1 MIIKGGK
8 VFQEDGSFLEQA
20 LYINDHRL
28 VDKAEHQDDEKVIDA
43 EGLLVLPGL
52 VDIHSHG
59 AAGEDF
65 SDGNPEGLKKI
76 LQYEKRCG
84 ITSYCPTS
92 MTFPKERLRQI
103 FASIKG
109 AQTEEEAKVV
119 GINMEGPFLDPAKK
133 GAHVEEWIAA
143 PDAAF
148 VRELNQD
155 VDGLVRLVTLAPNM
169 DGAEEFIKE
178 MHEEVCISLGHT
190 AADYDCA
197 SRAMKL
203 GAHHVTHLYNAMQPF
218 GHRAPGLI
226 GAAMDDPECMVELI
240 CDGYHIHPSAIRAA
254 FRMFG
259 PERVILISDSMRA
272 TGMENGT
279 YELGGQEVTV
289 KDRKAVLKDGTL
301 AGSATNL
308 YGCMCK
314 AVEFGIPLEQAIMA
328 VTANPA
334 RSIGIFDPR
343 PQRLRQRAGHG
354 GHRRDRDPLA
364 VRQCLSRRV
373 GDRRRDLPGGL
384 HRRRGRLPPALRRG
398 GWQARHPALPL
409 ADLRLHGP
417 AEEDPDRLPAEDADA
432 RCHHRRD
439 RLRRRGAARRADQ
452 RSERH
457 HHER

>member
-1 MIIKGGK
+1 MIIKDGK

-28 VDKAEHQDDEKVIDA
+28 VDKAEYQDDGKVIDA

-109 AQTEEEAKVV
+109 AQTEEGAKVV
-119 GINMEGPFLDPAKK
+119 GINMEGPFLDPVKK

-254 FRMFG
+254 FRLFG

-314 AVEFGIPLEQAIMA
+314 AIEFGIPLEQAIMA
-328 VTANPA
+328 ATANPA
-334 RSIGIFDPR
+334 RSIGIFD
-343 PQRLRQRAGHG
+343 
-354 GHRRDRDPLA
+354 
-364 VRQCLSRRV
+364 RV
-373 GDRRRDLPGGL
+373 GSIRIGK
-384 HRRRGRLPPALRRG
+384 
-398 GWQARHPALPL
+398 Q
-409 ADLRLHGP
+409 ADLL
-417 AEEDPDRLPAEDADA
+417 LV
-432 RCHHRRD
+432 
-439 RLRRRGAARRADQ
+439 
-452 RSERH
+452 SENLELKRVI
-457 HHER
+457 

>member
-20 LYINDHRL
+20 IYINDHRL
-28 VDKAEHQDDEKVIDA
+28 VDKAEYQDDGEVIDA

-109 AQTEEEAKVV
+109 AQTEDGATVV

-133 GAHVEEWIAA
+133 GAHVEKWIAA
-143 PDAAF
+143 PDVAF

-155 VDGLVRLVTLAPNM
+155 ADGLVRLVTVAPNM

-259 PERVILISDSMRA
+259 PERVVLISDSMRA

-328 VTANPA
+328 ATANPA
-334 RSIGIFDPR
+334 RSIGIFD
-343 PQRLRQRAGHG
+343 
-354 GHRRDRDPLA
+354 
-364 VRQCLSRRV
+364 RV
-373 GDRRRDLPGGL
+373 GSIRIGK
-384 HRRRGRLPPALRRG
+384 
-398 GWQARHPALPL
+398 Q
-409 ADLRLHGP
+409 ADLL
-417 AEEDPDRLPAEDADA
+417 LV
-432 RCHHRRD
+432 
-439 RLRRRGAARRADQ
+439 
-452 RSERH
+452 SENLELKRVI
-457 HHER
+457 

>member
-1 MIIKGGK
+1 MIIKRGK
-8 VFQEDGSFLEQA
+8 VFQEDGNFLEQT
-20 LYINDHRL
+20 LYVNDHRL
-28 VDKAEHQDDEKVIDA
+28 VDKAEYQYDGEVIDA

-109 AQTEEEAKVV
+109 AQTEDGATVV

-133 GAHVEEWIAA
+133 GAHVEKWIAA
-143 PDAAF
+143 PDVAF

-155 VDGLVRLVTLAPNM
+155 ADGLVRLVTLAPNM
-169 DGAEEFIKE
+169 EGAEEFIKE

-197 SRAMKL
+197 SGAMKL

-254 FRMFG
+254 FRLFG

-328 VTANPA
+328 ATANPA
-334 RSIGIFDPR
+334 RSIGIFD
-343 PQRLRQRAGHG
+343 
-354 GHRRDRDPLA
+354 
-364 VRQCLSRRV
+364 RV
-373 GDRRRDLPGGL
+373 GSIRIGK
-384 HRRRGRLPPALRRG
+384 
-398 GWQARHPALPL
+398 Q
-409 ADLRLHGP
+409 ADLL
-417 AEEDPDRLPAEDADA
+417 LV
-432 RCHHRRD
+432 
-439 RLRRRGAARRADQ
+439 
-452 RSERH
+452 SENLELKRVI
-457 HHER
+457 

>member
-28 VDKAEHQDDEKVIDA
+28 VDKAEYQDDEKVIDA

-169 DGAEEFIKE
+169 EGAEEFIKE

-197 SRAMKL
+197 SGAMKL

-254 FRMFG
+254 FRLFG

-314 AVEFGIPLEQAIMA
+314 AIEFGIPLEQAIMA
-328 VTANPA
+328 ATANPA
-334 RSIGIFDPR
+334 RSIGIFD
-343 PQRLRQRAGHG
+343 
-354 GHRRDRDPLA
+354 
-364 VRQCLSRRV
+364 RV
-373 GDRRRDLPGGL
+373 GSIRIGK
-384 HRRRGRLPPALRRG
+384 
-398 GWQARHPALPL
+398 Q
-409 ADLRLHGP
+409 ADLL
-417 AEEDPDRLPAEDADA
+417 LV
-432 RCHHRRD
+432 
-439 RLRRRGAARRADQ
+439 
-452 RSERH
+452 SENLELKRVI
-457 HHER
+457 

>member
-8 VFQEDGSFLEQA
+8 VFQEDGSFLEQTI
-20 LYINDHRL
+20 YINDHRL
-28 VDKAEHQDDEKVIDA
+28 VDKAEYQDDGEVIDA

-59 AAGEDF
+59 AAGEDC

-109 AQTEEEAKVV
+109 AQTEEGAKVV
-119 GINMEGPFLDPAKK
+119 GINMEGPFLDPVKK

-155 VDGLVRLVTLAPNM
+155 ADGLVRLVTLAPNM

-328 VTANPA
+328 ATANPA
-334 RSIGIFDPR
+334 RSIGIFD
-343 PQRLRQRAGHG
+343 
-354 GHRRDRDPLA
+354 
-364 VRQCLSRRV
+364 RV
-373 GDRRRDLPGGL
+373 GSIRIGK
-384 HRRRGRLPPALRRG
+384 
-398 GWQARHPALPL
+398 Q
-409 ADLRLHGP
+409 ADLL
-417 AEEDPDRLPAEDADA
+417 LV
-432 RCHHRRD
+432 
-439 RLRRRGAARRADQ
+439 
-452 RSERH
+452 SENLELKRVI
-457 HHER
+457 

>member
-20 LYINDHRL
+20 IYINDHRL
-28 VDKAEHQDDEKVIDA
+28 VDKAEYQDDGEVIDA

-109 AQTEEEAKVV
+109 AQTEDGATVV

-133 GAHVEEWIAA
+133 GAHVEKWIAA
-143 PDAAF
+143 PDVAF

-155 VDGLVRLVTLAPNM
+155 TDGLVRLVTLAPNM

-328 VTANPA
+328 ATANPA
-334 RSIGIFDPR
+334 RSIGIFD
-343 PQRLRQRAGHG
+343 
-354 GHRRDRDPLA
+354 
-364 VRQCLSRRV
+364 RV
-373 GDRRRDLPGGL
+373 GSIRIGK
-384 HRRRGRLPPALRRG
+384 
-398 GWQARHPALPL
+398 Q
-409 ADLRLHGP
+409 ADLL
-417 AEEDPDRLPAEDADA
+417 LV
-432 RCHHRRD
+432 
-439 RLRRRGAARRADQ
+439 
-452 RSERH
+452 SENLELKRVI
-457 HHER
+457 

>member
-20 LYINDHRL
+20 IYINDHRL
-28 VDKAEHQDDEKVIDA
+28 VDKAEYQDDGEVIDA

-109 AQTEEEAKVV
+109 AQTEDGATVV

-133 GAHVEEWIAA
+133 GAHVEKWIAA
-143 PDAAF
+143 PDVAF

-155 VDGLVRLVTLAPNM
+155 ADGLVRLVTLAPNM

-178 MHEEVCISLGHT
+178 MYEEVCISLGHT

-328 VTANPA
+328 ATANPA
-334 RSIGIFDPR
+334 RSIGIFD
-343 PQRLRQRAGHG
+343 
-354 GHRRDRDPLA
+354 
-364 VRQCLSRRV
+364 RV
-373 GDRRRDLPGGL
+373 GSIRIGK
-384 HRRRGRLPPALRRG
+384 
-398 GWQARHPALPL
+398 Q
-409 ADLRLHGP
+409 ADLL
-417 AEEDPDRLPAEDADA
+417 LV
-432 RCHHRRD
+432 
-439 RLRRRGAARRADQ
+439 
-452 RSERH
+452 SENLELKRVI
-457 HHER
+457 

>member
-28 VDKAEHQDDEKVIDA
+28 VDKAEYQDDGKVIDA

-109 AQTEEEAKVV
+109 AQTEDGATVV

-133 GAHVEEWIAA
+133 GAHVEKWIAA
-143 PDAAF
+143 PDVAF

-155 VDGLVRLVTLAPNM
+155 ADGLVRLVTLAPNM
-169 DGAEEFIKE
+169 EGAEEFIKE

-254 FRMFG
+254 FRLFG

-328 VTANPA
+328 ATANPA
-334 RSIGIFDPR
+334 RSIGIFD
-343 PQRLRQRAGHG
+343 
-354 GHRRDRDPLA
+354 
-364 VRQCLSRRV
+364 RV
-373 GDRRRDLPGGL
+373 GSIRIGK
-384 HRRRGRLPPALRRG
+384 
-398 GWQARHPALPL
+398 Q
-409 ADLRLHGP
+409 ADLL
-417 AEEDPDRLPAEDADA
+417 LV
-432 RCHHRRD
+432 
-439 RLRRRGAARRADQ
+439 
-452 RSERH
+452 SENLELKRVI
-457 HHER
+457 

>member
-20 LYINDHRL
+20 LYINNHRL
-28 VDKAEHQDDEKVIDA
+28 VDKAEYQDDGKVIDA

-76 LQYEKRCG
+76 LQYEKCCG

-92 MTFPKERLRQI
+92 MTFPKERLRKI

-109 AQTEEEAKVV
+109 AQTEEGAKVV

-169 DGAEEFIKE
+169 KGAEEFIKE

-254 FRMFG
+254 FRLFG

-328 VTANPA
+328 ATANPA
-334 RSIGIFDPR
+334 RSIGIFD
-343 PQRLRQRAGHG
+343 
-354 GHRRDRDPLA
+354 
-364 VRQCLSRRV
+364 RV
-373 GDRRRDLPGGL
+373 GSIRIGK
-384 HRRRGRLPPALRRG
+384 
-398 GWQARHPALPL
+398 Q
-409 ADLRLHGP
+409 ADLL
-417 AEEDPDRLPAEDADA
+417 LV
-432 RCHHRRD
+432 
-439 RLRRRGAARRADQ
+439 
-452 RSERH
+452 SENLELKRVI
-457 HHER
+457 

>member
-20 LYINDHRL
+20 IYINDHRL
-28 VDKAEHQDDEKVIDA
+28 VDKAEYQDDGEVIDA

-109 AQTEEEAKVV
+109 AQTEDGATVV

-133 GAHVEEWIAA
+133 GAHVEKWIAA
-143 PDAAF
+143 PDVAF

-155 VDGLVRLVTLAPNM
+155 ADGLVRLVTVAPNM
-169 DGAEEFIKE
+169 DGTEEFIKE

-254 FRMFG
+254 FRLFG

-272 TGMENGT
+272 TGMKNGT

-328 VTANPA
+328 ATANPA
-334 RSIGIFDPR
+334 RSIGIFD
-343 PQRLRQRAGHG
+343 
-354 GHRRDRDPLA
+354 
-364 VRQCLSRRV
+364 RV
-373 GDRRRDLPGGL
+373 GSIRIGK
-384 HRRRGRLPPALRRG
+384 
-398 GWQARHPALPL
+398 Q
-409 ADLRLHGP
+409 ADLL
-417 AEEDPDRLPAEDADA
+417 LV
-432 RCHHRRD
+432 
-439 RLRRRGAARRADQ
+439 
-452 RSERH
+452 SENLELKRVI
-457 HHER
+457 

>member
-20 LYINDHRL
+20 IYINDHRL
-28 VDKAEHQDDEKVIDA
+28 VDKAEYQDDGEVIDA

-109 AQTEEEAKVV
+109 AQTEDGATVV

-133 GAHVEEWIAA
+133 GAHVEKWIAA
-143 PDAAF
+143 PDVAF

-155 VDGLVRLVTLAPNM
+155 ADGLVRLVTVAPNM

-226 GAAMDDPECMVELI
+226 GAAMDDPECRVELI
-240 CDGYHIHPSAIRAA
+240 CDGYHIHPSTIRAA

-328 VTANPA
+328 ATANPA
-334 RSIGIFDPR
+334 RSIGIFD
-343 PQRLRQRAGHG
+343 
-354 GHRRDRDPLA
+354 
-364 VRQCLSRRV
+364 RV
-373 GDRRRDLPGGL
+373 GSIRIGK
-384 HRRRGRLPPALRRG
+384 
-398 GWQARHPALPL
+398 Q
-409 ADLRLHGP
+409 ADLL
-417 AEEDPDRLPAEDADA
+417 LV
-432 RCHHRRD
+432 
-439 RLRRRGAARRADQ
+439 
-452 RSERH
+452 SENLELKRVI
-457 HHER
+457 

>member
-28 VDKAEHQDDEKVIDA
+28 VDKAEYQDDEKVIDA

-169 DGAEEFIKE
+169 EGAEEFIKE

-254 FRMFG
+254 FRLFG

-328 VTANPA
+328 ATANPA
-334 RSIGIFDPR
+334 RSIGIFD
-343 PQRLRQRAGHG
+343 
-354 GHRRDRDPLA
+354 
-364 VRQCLSRRV
+364 RV
-373 GDRRRDLPGGL
+373 GSIRIGK
-384 HRRRGRLPPALRRG
+384 
-398 GWQARHPALPL
+398 Q
-409 ADLRLHGP
+409 ADLL
-417 AEEDPDRLPAEDADA
+417 LV
-432 RCHHRRD
+432 
-439 RLRRRGAARRADQ
+439 
-452 RSERH
+452 SENLELKRVI
-457 HHER
+457 

>member
-28 VDKAEHQDDEKVIDA
+28 VDKAEYQDDEKVIDA

-109 AQTEEEAKVV
+109 AQTEEGAKVV

-133 GAHVEEWIAA
+133 GAHVEKWIAA
-143 PDAAF
+143 PDVAF

-155 VDGLVRLVTLAPNM
+155 ADGLVRLVTLAPNM

-334 RSIGIFDPR
+334 RSIGIFD
-343 PQRLRQRAGHG
+343 
-354 GHRRDRDPLA
+354 
-364 VRQCLSRRV
+364 RV
-373 GDRRRDLPGGL
+373 GSIRIGK
-384 HRRRGRLPPALRRG
+384 
-398 GWQARHPALPL
+398 Q
-409 ADLRLHGP
+409 ADLL
-417 AEEDPDRLPAEDADA
+417 LV
-432 RCHHRRD
+432 
-439 RLRRRGAARRADQ
+439 
-452 RSERH
+452 SENLELKRVI
-457 HHER
+457 

>member
-20 LYINDHRL
+20 IYINDHRL
-28 VDKAEHQDDEKVIDA
+28 IDKAEYQDDGEVIDA

-109 AQTEEEAKVV
+109 AQTEDGATVV

-133 GAHVEEWIAA
+133 GAHVEKWIAA
-143 PDAAF
+143 PDVAF

-155 VDGLVRLVTLAPNM
+155 ADGLVRLVTLAPNM

-328 VTANPA
+328 ATANPA
-334 RSIGIFDPR
+334 RSIGIFD
-343 PQRLRQRAGHG
+343 
-354 GHRRDRDPLA
+354 
-364 VRQCLSRRV
+364 RV
-373 GDRRRDLPGGL
+373 GSIRIGK
-384 HRRRGRLPPALRRG
+384 
-398 GWQARHPALPL
+398 Q
-409 ADLRLHGP
+409 ADLL
-417 AEEDPDRLPAEDADA
+417 LV
-432 RCHHRRD
+432 
-439 RLRRRGAARRADQ
+439 
-452 RSERH
+452 SENLELKRVI
-457 HHER
+457 

>member
-1 MIIKGGK
+1 MIIKRGK
-8 VFQEDGSFLEQA
+8 VFQEDGNFLEQT
-20 LYINDHRL
+20 LYVNDHRL
-28 VDKAEHQDDEKVIDA
+28 VDKAEYQYDGEVIDA

-65 SDGNPEGLKKI
+65 SDGNPEGFKKI

-109 AQTEEEAKVV
+109 AQTEDGATVV

-133 GAHVEEWIAA
+133 GAHVEKWIAA
-143 PDAAF
+143 PDVAF

-155 VDGLVRLVTLAPNM
+155 ADGLVRLVTLAPNM

-218 GHRAPGLI
+218 RHRAPGLI

-254 FRMFG
+254 FRLFG

-314 AVEFGIPLEQAIMA
+314 AIEFGIPLEQAIMA
-328 VTANPA
+328 ATANPA
-334 RSIGIFDPR
+334 RSIGIFD
-343 PQRLRQRAGHG
+343 
-354 GHRRDRDPLA
+354 
-364 VRQCLSRRV
+364 RV
-373 GDRRRDLPGGL
+373 GSIRIGK
-384 HRRRGRLPPALRRG
+384 
-398 GWQARHPALPL
+398 Q
-409 ADLRLHGP
+409 ADLL
-417 AEEDPDRLPAEDADA
+417 LV
-432 RCHHRRD
+432 
-439 RLRRRGAARRADQ
+439 
-452 RSERH
+452 SENLELKRVI
-457 HHER
+457 

>member
-1 MIIKGGK
+1 M
-8 VFQEDGSFLEQA
+8 
-20 LYINDHRL
+20 
-28 VDKAEHQDDEKVIDA
+28 
-43 EGLLVLPGL
+43 VLPGL

-314 AVEFGIPLEQAIMA
+314 AIEFGIPLEQAIMA
-328 VTANPA
+328 ATANPA
-334 RSIGIFDPR
+334 RSIGIFD
-343 PQRLRQRAGHG
+343 
-354 GHRRDRDPLA
+354 
-364 VRQCLSRRV
+364 RV
-373 GDRRRDLPGGL
+373 GSIRIGK
-384 HRRRGRLPPALRRG
+384 
-398 GWQARHPALPL
+398 Q
-409 ADLRLHGP
+409 ADLL
-417 AEEDPDRLPAEDADA
+417 LV
-432 RCHHRRD
+432 
-439 RLRRRGAARRADQ
+439 
-452 RSERH
+452 SENLELKRVI
-457 HHER
+457 

>member
-28 VDKAEHQDDEKVIDA
+28 VDKAEYQDDEKVIDA

-203 GAHHVTHLYNAMQPF
+203 GAHHVTHLYTAMQPF

-254 FRMFG
+254 FRLFG

-314 AVEFGIPLEQAIMA
+314 AIEFGIPLEQAIMA
-328 VTANPA
+328 ATANPA
-334 RSIGIFDPR
+334 RSIGIFD
-343 PQRLRQRAGHG
+343 
-354 GHRRDRDPLA
+354 
-364 VRQCLSRRV
+364 RV
-373 GDRRRDLPGGL
+373 GSIRIGK
-384 HRRRGRLPPALRRG
+384 
-398 GWQARHPALPL
+398 Q
-409 ADLRLHGP
+409 ADLL
-417 AEEDPDRLPAEDADA
+417 LV
-432 RCHHRRD
+432 
-439 RLRRRGAARRADQ
+439 
-452 RSERH
+452 SENLELKRVI
-457 HHER
+457 

>member
-1 MIIKGGK
+1 MIIKSGK
-8 VFQEDGSFLEQA
+8 VFQEDGSFLEQT
-20 LYINDHRL
+20 LYVNAHRL
-28 VDKAEHQDDEKVIDA
+28 VDKAEYQDDGEIIDA

-76 LQYEKRCG
+76 LRYERSCG

-109 AQTEEEAKVV
+109 AQTEEGAKVV

-133 GAHVEEWIAA
+133 GAHVEKWIAA
-143 PDAAF
+143 PDVAF

-226 GAAMDDPECMVELI
+226 GAAMDDPECMVEMI

-272 TGMENGT
+272 AGMENGT

-328 VTANPA
+328 ATANPA
-334 RSIGIFDPR
+334 RSIGIFD
-343 PQRLRQRAGHG
+343 
-354 GHRRDRDPLA
+354 
-364 VRQCLSRRV
+364 RV
-373 GDRRRDLPGGL
+373 GSIRIGK
-384 HRRRGRLPPALRRG
+384 
-398 GWQARHPALPL
+398 Q
-409 ADLRLHGP
+409 ADLLL
-417 AEEDPDRLPAEDADA
+417 A
-432 RCHHRRD
+432 
-439 RLRRRGAARRADQ
+439 
-452 RSERH
+452 SENL
-457 HHER
+457 ELKSVI

>member
-8 VFQEDGSFLEQA
+8 VFQEDGSFLEQEI
-20 LYINDHRL
+20 YINDHRL
-28 VDKAEHQDDEKVIDA
+28 VDKAEYQDDGEVIDA

-109 AQTEEEAKVV
+109 AQTEEGAKVV
-119 GINMEGPFLDPAKK
+119 GINMEGPFLDPVKK

-203 GAHHVTHLYNAMQPF
+203 GVHHVTHLYNAMQPF

-254 FRMFG
+254 FRLFG

-328 VTANPA
+328 ATANPA
-334 RSIGIFDPR
+334 RSIGIFD
-343 PQRLRQRAGHG
+343 
-354 GHRRDRDPLA
+354 
-364 VRQCLSRRV
+364 RV
-373 GDRRRDLPGGL
+373 GSIRIGK
-384 HRRRGRLPPALRRG
+384 
-398 GWQARHPALPL
+398 Q
-409 ADLRLHGP
+409 ADLL
-417 AEEDPDRLPAEDADA
+417 LV
-432 RCHHRRD
+432 
-439 RLRRRGAARRADQ
+439 
-452 RSERH
+452 SENLELKRVI
-457 HHER
+457 

>member
-1 MIIKGGK
+1 MIIKSGK
-8 VFQEDGSFLEQA
+8 VFQEDGSFLEQT
-20 LYINDHRL
+20 LYVNAHRL
-28 VDKAEHQDDEKVIDA
+28 VDKAEYQDDGEIIDA

-76 LQYEKRCG
+76 LRYERSCG

-103 FASIKG
+103 FASIKD
-109 AQTEEEAKVV
+109 AQTEEGAKVV

-133 GAHVEEWIAA
+133 GAHVEKWIAA
-143 PDAAF
+143 PDVAF

-226 GAAMDDPECMVELI
+226 GAAMDNPECMVEMI

-272 TGMENGT
+272 AGMENGT

-328 VTANPA
+328 ATANPA
-334 RSIGIFDPR
+334 RSIGIFD
-343 PQRLRQRAGHG
+343 
-354 GHRRDRDPLA
+354 
-364 VRQCLSRRV
+364 RV
-373 GDRRRDLPGGL
+373 GSIRIGK
-384 HRRRGRLPPALRRG
+384 
-398 GWQARHPALPL
+398 Q
-409 ADLRLHGP
+409 ADLLL
-417 AEEDPDRLPAEDADA
+417 A
-432 RCHHRRD
+432 
-439 RLRRRGAARRADQ
+439 
-452 RSERH
+452 SENLELKRVI
-457 HHER
+457 

>member
-28 VDKAEHQDDEKVIDA
+28 VDKAEYQDDGKVIDA

-254 FRMFG
+254 FRLFG

-314 AVEFGIPLEQAIMA
+314 AIEFGIPLEQAIMA
-328 VTANPA
+328 ATANPA
-334 RSIGIFDPR
+334 RSIGIFD
-343 PQRLRQRAGHG
+343 
-354 GHRRDRDPLA
+354 
-364 VRQCLSRRV
+364 RV
-373 GDRRRDLPGGL
+373 GSIRIGK
-384 HRRRGRLPPALRRG
+384 
-398 GWQARHPALPL
+398 Q
-409 ADLRLHGP
+409 ADLL
-417 AEEDPDRLPAEDADA
+417 LV
-432 RCHHRRD
+432 
-439 RLRRRGAARRADQ
+439 
-452 RSERH
+452 SENLELKRVI
-457 HHER
+457 

>member
-1 MIIKGGK
+1 MIIKRGK
-8 VFQEDGSFLEQA
+8 VFQEDGNFLEQT
-20 LYINDHRL
+20 LYVNDHRL
-28 VDKAEHQDDEKVIDA
+28 VDKAEYQDDGEVIDA

-109 AQTEEEAKVV
+109 AQTEDGATVV

-133 GAHVEEWIAA
+133 GAHVEKWIAA
-143 PDAAF
+143 PDVAF

-155 VDGLVRLVTLAPNM
+155 ADGLVRLVTLAPNM

-328 VTANPA
+328 ATANPA
-334 RSIGIFDPR
+334 RSIGIFDR
-343 PQRLRQRAGHG
+343 IGSIRIGKQ
-354 GHRRDRDPLA
+354 
-364 VRQCLSRRV
+364 
-373 GDRRRDLPGGL
+373 
-384 HRRRGRLPPALRRG
+384 
-398 GWQARHPALPL
+398 
-409 ADLRLHGP
+409 ADLL
-417 AEEDPDRLPAEDADA
+417 LV
-432 RCHHRRD
+432 
-439 RLRRRGAARRADQ
+439 
-452 RSERH
+452 SENLELKRVI
-457 HHER
+457 

>member
-1 MIIKGGK
+1 MIIKGEK

-20 LYINDHRL
+20 IYINDHRL
-28 VDKAEHQDDEKVIDA
+28 VDKAEYQDDGEVIDA

-109 AQTEEEAKVV
+109 AQTEDGATVV
-119 GINMEGPFLDPAKK
+119 GLNMEGPFLDPAKK
-133 GAHVEEWIAA
+133 GAHVEKWIAA
-143 PDAAF
+143 PDVAF

-155 VDGLVRLVTLAPNM
+155 ADGLVRLVTLAPNM

-328 VTANPA
+328 ATANPA
-334 RSIGIFDPR
+334 RSIGIFD
-343 PQRLRQRAGHG
+343 
-354 GHRRDRDPLA
+354 
-364 VRQCLSRRV
+364 RV
-373 GDRRRDLPGGL
+373 GSIRIGK
-384 HRRRGRLPPALRRG
+384 
-398 GWQARHPALPL
+398 Q
-409 ADLRLHGP
+409 ADLL
-417 AEEDPDRLPAEDADA
+417 LV
-432 RCHHRRD
+432 
-439 RLRRRGAARRADQ
+439 
-452 RSERH
+452 SENLELKRVI
-457 HHER
+457 

>member
-1 MIIKGGK
+1 MIIKSGK
-8 VFQEDGSFLEQA
+8 VFQEDGSFLEQT
-20 LYINDHRL
+20 LYVNAHRL
-28 VDKAEHQDDEKVIDA
+28 VDKAEYQDDGEIIDA

-76 LQYEKRCG
+76 LRYERSCG

-109 AQTEEEAKVV
+109 AQTEEGAKVV

-133 GAHVEEWIAA
+133 GAHVEKWIAA
-143 PDAAF
+143 PDVAF

-226 GAAMDDPECMVELI
+226 GAAMDDPECMVEMI

-259 PERVILISDSMRA
+259 PERVILISESMRA
-272 TGMENGT
+272 AGMENGT

-328 VTANPA
+328 ATANPA
-334 RSIGIFDPR
+334 RSIGIFD
-343 PQRLRQRAGHG
+343 
-354 GHRRDRDPLA
+354 
-364 VRQCLSRRV
+364 RV
-373 GDRRRDLPGGL
+373 GSIRIGK
-384 HRRRGRLPPALRRG
+384 
-398 GWQARHPALPL
+398 Q
-409 ADLRLHGP
+409 ADLLL
-417 AEEDPDRLPAEDADA
+417 A
-432 RCHHRRD
+432 
-439 RLRRRGAARRADQ
+439 
-452 RSERH
+452 SENLELKRVI
-457 HHER
+457 

>member
-1 MIIKGGK
+1 MIIKRGK
-8 VFQEDGSFLEQA
+8 VFQEDGNFLEQT
-20 LYINDHRL
+20 LYVNDHRL
-28 VDKAEHQDDEKVIDA
+28 VDKAEYQYDGEVIDA

-109 AQTEEEAKVV
+109 AQTEDGATVV

-133 GAHVEEWIAA
+133 GAHVEKWIAA
-143 PDAAF
+143 PDVAF

-155 VDGLVRLVTLAPNM
+155 ADGLVRLVTLAPNM

-190 AADYDCA
+190 TADYDCA

-308 YGCMCK
+308 YRCMCK

-328 VTANPA
+328 ATANPA
-334 RSIGIFDPR
+334 RSIGIFD
-343 PQRLRQRAGHG
+343 
-354 GHRRDRDPLA
+354 
-364 VRQCLSRRV
+364 RV
-373 GDRRRDLPGGL
+373 GSIRIGK
-384 HRRRGRLPPALRRG
+384 
-398 GWQARHPALPL
+398 Q
-409 ADLRLHGP
+409 ADLL
-417 AEEDPDRLPAEDADA
+417 LV
-432 RCHHRRD
+432 
-439 RLRRRGAARRADQ
+439 
-452 RSERH
+452 SENLELKRVI
-457 HHER
+457 

>member
-28 VDKAEHQDDEKVIDA
+28 VDKAEYQDDGKVIDA

-109 AQTEEEAKVV
+109 AQTEDGATVV

-133 GAHVEEWIAA
+133 GAHVEKWIAA
-143 PDAAF
+143 PDVAF

-155 VDGLVRLVTLAPNM
+155 ADGLVRLVTLAPNM

-308 YGCMCK
+308 YGCLCK
-314 AVEFGIPLEQAIMA
+314 AIEFGIPLEQAIMA
-328 VTANPA
+328 ATANPA
-334 RSIGIFDPR
+334 RSIGIFD
-343 PQRLRQRAGHG
+343 
-354 GHRRDRDPLA
+354 
-364 VRQCLSRRV
+364 RV
-373 GDRRRDLPGGL
+373 GSIRIGK
-384 HRRRGRLPPALRRG
+384 
-398 GWQARHPALPL
+398 Q
-409 ADLRLHGP
+409 ADLL
-417 AEEDPDRLPAEDADA
+417 LV
-432 RCHHRRD
+432 
-439 RLRRRGAARRADQ
+439 
-452 RSERH
+452 SENLELKRVI
-457 HHER
+457 

>member
-1 MIIKGGK
+1 MIIKRGK
-8 VFQEDGSFLEQA
+8 VFQEDGNFLEQT
-20 LYINDHRL
+20 LYVNDHRL
-28 VDKAEHQDDEKVIDA
+28 VDKAEYQYDGEVIDA

-109 AQTEEEAKVV
+109 AQTEDGATVV

-133 GAHVEEWIAA
+133 GAHVEKWIAA

-190 AADYDCA
+190 TADYDCA

-328 VTANPA
+328 ATANPA
-334 RSIGIFDPR
+334 RSIGIFD
-343 PQRLRQRAGHG
+343 
-354 GHRRDRDPLA
+354 
-364 VRQCLSRRV
+364 RV
-373 GDRRRDLPGGL
+373 GSIRIGK
-384 HRRRGRLPPALRRG
+384 
-398 GWQARHPALPL
+398 Q
-409 ADLRLHGP
+409 ADLL
-417 AEEDPDRLPAEDADA
+417 LV
-432 RCHHRRD
+432 
-439 RLRRRGAARRADQ
+439 
-452 RSERH
+452 SENLELKRVI
-457 HHER
+457 

>member
-20 LYINDHRL
+20 IYINDHRL
-28 VDKAEHQDDEKVIDA
+28 VDKAEYQDDGEVIDA

-133 GAHVEEWIAA
+133 GAHVEKWIAA
-143 PDAAF
+143 PDVAF

-155 VDGLVRLVTLAPNM
+155 ADGLVRLVTLAPNM

-254 FRMFG
+254 FRLFG

-314 AVEFGIPLEQAIMA
+314 AVEFGIPLEQVIMA
-328 VTANPA
+328 ATANPA
-334 RSIGIFDPR
+334 RSIGIFD
-343 PQRLRQRAGHG
+343 
-354 GHRRDRDPLA
+354 
-364 VRQCLSRRV
+364 RV
-373 GDRRRDLPGGL
+373 GSIRIGK
-384 HRRRGRLPPALRRG
+384 
-398 GWQARHPALPL
+398 Q
-409 ADLRLHGP
+409 ADLL
-417 AEEDPDRLPAEDADA
+417 LV
-432 RCHHRRD
+432 
-439 RLRRRGAARRADQ
+439 
-452 RSERH
+452 SENLELKRVI
-457 HHER
+457 

>member
-1 MIIKGGK
+1 MIIKSGK
-8 VFQEDGSFLEQA
+8 VFQEDGSFLEQT
-20 LYINDHRL
+20 LYVNAHRL
-28 VDKAEHQDDEKVIDA
+28 VDKAEYQDDGEIIDA

-76 LQYEKRCG
+76 LRYERSCG

-109 AQTEEEAKVV
+109 AQTEEGAKVV

-133 GAHVEEWIAA
+133 GAHVEKWIAA
-143 PDAAF
+143 PDVAF

-226 GAAMDDPECMVELI
+226 GAAMDDPECMVEII

-272 TGMENGT
+272 AGMENGT
-279 YELGGQEVTV
+279 YELGGQEVSV

-314 AVEFGIPLEQAIMA
+314 AGEFGIPLEQAIMA
-328 VTANPA
+328 ATANPA
-334 RSIGIFDPR
+334 RSIGIFD
-343 PQRLRQRAGHG
+343 
-354 GHRRDRDPLA
+354 
-364 VRQCLSRRV
+364 RV
-373 GDRRRDLPGGL
+373 GSIRIGK
-384 HRRRGRLPPALRRG
+384 
-398 GWQARHPALPL
+398 Q
-409 ADLRLHGP
+409 ADLLL
-417 AEEDPDRLPAEDADA
+417 A
-432 RCHHRRD
+432 
-439 RLRRRGAARRADQ
+439 
-452 RSERH
+452 SENLELKRVI
-457 HHER
+457 

>member
-20 LYINDHRL
+20 IYINDHRL
-28 VDKAEHQDDEKVIDA
+28 VDKAEYQDDGEVIDA

-109 AQTEEEAKVV
+109 AQTEDGATVV

-133 GAHVEEWIAA
+133 GAHVEKWIAA
-143 PDAAF
+143 PDVAF

-155 VDGLVRLVTLAPNM
+155 ADGLVRLVTVAPNM

-240 CDGYHIHPSAIRAA
+240 CDGYHIHPSTIRAA

-259 PERVILISDSMRA
+259 LERVILISDSMRA

-328 VTANPA
+328 ATANPA
-334 RSIGIFDPR
+334 RSIGIFD
-343 PQRLRQRAGHG
+343 
-354 GHRRDRDPLA
+354 
-364 VRQCLSRRV
+364 RV
-373 GDRRRDLPGGL
+373 GSIRIGK
-384 HRRRGRLPPALRRG
+384 
-398 GWQARHPALPL
+398 Q
-409 ADLRLHGP
+409 ADLL
-417 AEEDPDRLPAEDADA
+417 LV
-432 RCHHRRD
+432 
-439 RLRRRGAARRADQ
+439 
-452 RSERH
+452 SENLELKRVI
-457 HHER
+457 

>member
-1 MIIKGGK
+1 MIIKSGK
-8 VFQEDGSFLEQA
+8 VFQEDGSFLEQT
-20 LYINDHRL
+20 LYVNAHRL
-28 VDKAEHQDDEKVIDA
+28 VDKAEYQDDGEIIDA

-76 LQYEKRCG
+76 LRYERSCG

-109 AQTEEEAKVV
+109 AQTEEGAKVV

-133 GAHVEEWIAA
+133 GAHVEKWIAA
-143 PDAAF
+143 PDVAF

-254 FRMFG
+254 FRLFG

-314 AVEFGIPLEQAIMA
+314 AIEFGIPLEQAIMA
-328 VTANPA
+328 ATANPA
-334 RSIGIFDPR
+334 RSIGIFD
-343 PQRLRQRAGHG
+343 
-354 GHRRDRDPLA
+354 
-364 VRQCLSRRV
+364 RV
-373 GDRRRDLPGGL
+373 GSIRIGK
-384 HRRRGRLPPALRRG
+384 
-398 GWQARHPALPL
+398 Q
-409 ADLRLHGP
+409 ADLLL
-417 AEEDPDRLPAEDADA
+417 A
-432 RCHHRRD
+432 
-439 RLRRRGAARRADQ
+439 
-452 RSERH
+452 SENLELKRVI
-457 HHER
+457 

>member
-1 MIIKGGK
+1 MIIKSGK
-8 VFQEDGSFLEQA
+8 VFQEDGSFLEQT
-20 LYINDHRL
+20 LYVNAHRL
-28 VDKAEHQDDEKVIDA
+28 VDKAEYQDDGEIIDA

-109 AQTEEEAKVV
+109 AQTEEGAKVV

-133 GAHVEEWIAA
+133 GAHVEKWIAA
-143 PDAAF
+143 PDVAF

-254 FRMFG
+254 FRLFG

-272 TGMENGT
+272 AGMENGT

-328 VTANPA
+328 ATANPA
-334 RSIGIFDPR
+334 RSIGIFD
-343 PQRLRQRAGHG
+343 
-354 GHRRDRDPLA
+354 
-364 VRQCLSRRV
+364 RV
-373 GDRRRDLPGGL
+373 GSIRIGK
-384 HRRRGRLPPALRRG
+384 
-398 GWQARHPALPL
+398 Q
-409 ADLRLHGP
+409 ADLL
-417 AEEDPDRLPAEDADA
+417 LV
-432 RCHHRRD
+432 
-439 RLRRRGAARRADQ
+439 
-452 RSERH
+452 SENLELKRVI
-457 HHER
+457 

>member
-20 LYINDHRL
+20 IYINDHRL
-28 VDKAEHQDDEKVIDA
+28 VDKAEYQDDGEVIDA

-59 AAGEDF
+59 AAGEDC
-65 SDGNPEGLKKI
+65 SDGNPAGLKKI

-109 AQTEEEAKVV
+109 AQTEEGAKVV
-119 GINMEGPFLDPAKK
+119 GINMEGPFLDPVKK

-155 VDGLVRLVTLAPNM
+155 ADGLVRLVTLAPNM

-328 VTANPA
+328 ATANPA
-334 RSIGIFDPR
+334 RSIGIFD
-343 PQRLRQRAGHG
+343 
-354 GHRRDRDPLA
+354 
-364 VRQCLSRRV
+364 RV
-373 GDRRRDLPGGL
+373 GSIRIGK
-384 HRRRGRLPPALRRG
+384 
-398 GWQARHPALPL
+398 Q
-409 ADLRLHGP
+409 ADLL
-417 AEEDPDRLPAEDADA
+417 LV
-432 RCHHRRD
+432 
-439 RLRRRGAARRADQ
+439 
-452 RSERH
+452 SENLELKRVI
-457 HHER
+457 

>member
-1 MIIKGGK
+1 MIIKRGK
-8 VFQEDGSFLEQA
+8 VFQEDGNFLEQT
-20 LYINDHRL
+20 LYVNDHRL
-28 VDKAEHQDDEKVIDA
+28 VDKAEYQDDGEVIDA

-109 AQTEEEAKVV
+109 AQTEDGATVV

-133 GAHVEEWIAA
+133 GAHVEKWIAA
-143 PDAAF
+143 PDVAF

-155 VDGLVRLVTLAPNM
+155 ADGLVRLVTLAPNM

-334 RSIGIFDPR
+334 RSIGIFDY
-343 PQRLRQRAGHG
+343 
-354 GHRRDRDPLA
+354 
-364 VRQCLSRRV
+364 V
-373 GDRRRDLPGGL
+373 GSIRIGK
-384 HRRRGRLPPALRRG
+384 
-398 GWQARHPALPL
+398 Q
-409 ADLRLHGP
+409 ADLL
-417 AEEDPDRLPAEDADA
+417 LV
-432 RCHHRRD
+432 
-439 RLRRRGAARRADQ
+439 
-452 RSERH
+452 SENLELKRVI
-457 HHER
+457 

>member
-1 MIIKGGK
+1 MIIKRGK
-8 VFQEDGSFLEQA
+8 VFQEDGNFLEQT
-20 LYINDHRL
+20 LYVNDHRL
-28 VDKAEHQDDEKVIDA
+28 VDKAEYQDDGEVIDA

-109 AQTEEEAKVV
+109 AQTEDGATVV

-133 GAHVEEWIAA
+133 GAHVEKWIAA
-143 PDAAF
+143 PDVAF

-155 VDGLVRLVTLAPNM
+155 TDGLVRLVTLAPNM

-289 KDRKAVLKDGTL
+289 QDRKAVLKDGTL

-328 VTANPA
+328 ATANPS
-334 RSIGIFDPR
+334 RSIGIFD
-343 PQRLRQRAGHG
+343 
-354 GHRRDRDPLA
+354 
-364 VRQCLSRRV
+364 RV
-373 GDRRRDLPGGL
+373 GSIRIGK
-384 HRRRGRLPPALRRG
+384 
-398 GWQARHPALPL
+398 Q
-409 ADLRLHGP
+409 ADLL
-417 AEEDPDRLPAEDADA
+417 LV
-432 RCHHRRD
+432 
-439 RLRRRGAARRADQ
+439 
-452 RSERH
+452 SENLELKRVI
-457 HHER
+457 